1 MNKITKIGIGIAAT
15 LLVACTAEQN
25 EFGRGKDGCLQFS
38 AKIESEISTPR
49 STRSEG
55 EQDTLSHAAA
65 ISFGSDTIFVEPD
78 VYLTADVDLQGKNT
92 VSTRGVPMTS
102 TAQIPS
108 LKVHVFKT
116 GASTWASGS
125 NRVLEHELR
134 VTNATGGNFDY
145 GSPVD
150 FPTDGV
156 NRTFIAYCP
165 LEGGTS
171 GIAKSADTKLTYTVP
186 ADVTKHPDLCTS
198 VLRANT
204 DIKQPVGGNEHVRD
218 FTLQHELTAIGF
230 ALRGSGVSIK
240 SATITGVYTT
250 GSFDLG
256 TKAWAASGNT
266 SASLAAGIVQQTY
279 NVGINESW
287 VNCTQ
292 PNGYLMMIPQ
302 TLTDAAK
309 LTIVYQYNYG
319 ENKGKNLT
327 LTSNLKKLTGGVWQA
342 AQRVTYNIRLKAD
355 PVVTANDQYIDCS
368 VAGYTTQN
376 PINVGSVATDDVLT
390 FTWNASW
397 LKVHQGSPKE
407 NNASGGAASGWSIAT
422 NKSLSNIYFFATNDN
437 PSTMTRTATVT
448 VRGKKSLERTF
459 KVTQKPKP
467 TLSLNRTFVSILD
480 FTNGNICYR
489 SGTLNVITFTS
500 SSPQDVTVTSND
512 NWIRPSIDYNKKQIS
527 FKYAWFL
534 DGKKLNS
541 RAERAGS
548 FDVKVS
554 EKGKVVNQEQV
565 SIFQHGEHRGYWVM
579 INNPKDIW
587 SGRII
592 SALEPTDVGKYFT
605 GTYEVSKHCHS
616 QLYGTLPSSQ
626 QWSDIMNN
634 YVLSGLWSNKAN
646 LTDSKYWTNEYNF
659 GFWSDLGKAL
669 YINWGGKTFS
679 FGTEKENTNIQ
690 HRCIDNYY

>member
-25 EFGRGKDGCLQFS
+25 EFGRGKDGCFQFS

-55 EQDTLSHAAA
+55 EQDTLSHAAT
-65 ISFGSDTIFVEPD
+65 ISFGSDTVFVEPD

-171 GIAKSADTKLTYTVP
+171 GIAKSADTKLTYTVQ

-198 VLRANT
+198 VLRDNT

-256 TKAWAASGNT
+256 TKAWATSGNT

-319 ENKGKNLT
+319 ENKGKDLA
-327 LTSNLKKLTGGVWQA
+327 LTSNLKKLTGGVWRA
-342 AQRVTYNIRLKAD
+342 SQRVTYNIRLKAD

-390 FTWNASW
+390 FTWDASW

-407 NNASGGAASGWSIAT
+407 NNASGGAASGWSVTT
-422 NKSLSNIYFFATNDN
+422 NKAINNIYFFATNNN

-459 KVTQKPKP
+459 KVTQKAQP
-467 TLSLNRTFVSILD
+467 TLEVNMDFFQITNYQYNECYIDLTTTNLSDISISDIYWLKSSFENGRLKLRVSWNLAPYRREEYLTLTLREKGTTIKQERILIRQFMNEHNSWLIINELGTFPDVWSRRVIRALLNITDQGKYAIGTQDIKRCGSGRTLPNERQWSEIISYYSLGTFAGYGYNTPLWI
-480 FTNGNICYR
+480 NKGN
-489 SGTLNVITFTS
+489 LNS
-500 SSPQDVTVTSND
+500 SS
-512 NWIRPSIDYNKKQIS
+512 
-527 FKYAWFL
+527 
-534 DGKKLNS
+534 
-541 RAERAGS
+541 
-548 FDVKVS
+548 
-554 EKGKVVNQEQV
+554 
-565 SIFQHGEHRGYWVM
+565 
-579 INNPKDIW
+579 
-587 SGRII
+587 
-592 SALEPTDVGKYFT
+592 
-605 GTYEVSKHCHS
+605 
-616 QLYGTLPSSQ
+616 
-626 QWSDIMNN
+626 
-634 YVLSGLWSNKAN
+634 
-646 LTDSKYWTNEYNF
+646 YWTNKWNS
-659 GFWSDLGKAL
+659 GGWADLGYAL
-669 YINWGGKTFS
+669 LIDWGKRDYTFAYL
-679 FGTEKENTNIQ
+679 KESQI
-690 HRCIDNYY
+690 HEYRCIRYLY

>member
-1 MNKITKIGIGIAAT
+1 MGIAAT

-25 EFGRGKDGCLQFS
+25 EFGRGKDGCFQFS

-55 EQDTLSHAAA
+55 EQDTLSHAAT
-65 ISFGSDTIFVEPD
+65 ISFGSDTVFVEPD

-171 GIAKSADTKLTYTVP
+171 GIAKSADTKLTYTVQ

-198 VLRANT
+198 VLRDNT

-256 TKAWAASGNT
+256 TKAWATSGNT

-319 ENKGKNLT
+319 ENKGKDLA
-327 LTSNLKKLTGGVWQA
+327 LTSNLKKLTGGVWRA
-342 AQRVTYNIRLKAD
+342 SQRVTYNIRLKAD

-390 FTWNASW
+390 FTWDASW

-422 NKSLSNIYFFATNDN
+422 NKSLSNIYFFATNNN

-459 KVTQKPKP
+459 KVTQSPQP
-467 TLSLNRTFVSILD
+467 TLEVGSINSSWDYPYYAKQDLRITHNGGGSIQIVNPHSWFRVSYYYGIEISWNLSAGTRTGDFYVQVRERDVVVKEVKRTVVQHNNRGWLLFSDGKTIESNPDVW
-480 FTNGNICYR
+480 NGNHSVIHYLEANDRGKYAIGTLDIKRCG
-489 SGTLNVITFTS
+489 SGTLPHS
-500 SSPQDVTVTSND
+500 DE
-512 NWIRPSIDYNKKQIS
+512 WKKILS
-527 FKYAWFL
+527 GYVFSGVWRNR
-534 DGKKLNS
+534 GNLNS
-541 RAERAGS
+541 
-548 FDVKVS
+548 
-554 EKGKVVNQEQV
+554 
-565 SIFQHGEHRGYWVM
+565 
-579 INNPKDIW
+579 
-587 SGRII
+587 
-592 SALEPTDVGKYFT
+592 
-605 GTYEVSKHCHS
+605 GTYWCSEWN
-616 QLYGTLPSSQ
+616 LGA
-626 QWSDIMNN
+626 
-634 YVLSGLWSNKAN
+634 GL
-646 LTDSKYWTNEYNF
+646 
-659 GFWSDLGKAL
+659 DLGKAL
-669 YINWGGKTFS
+669 WVDWGTRDYG
-679 FGTEKENTNIQ
+679 FGTPKESTI
-690 HRCIDNYY
+690 HEYRCMYRN